1 MNLTFVAEV
10 WDSMASYID
19 TNDRL
24 AAATTLVDL
33 LVDNNYNPSEI
44 RAAFVGEKEVLRAL
58 EAYDDSFG
66 FEDDTYDDDIYDDD
80 ERDDDW

>member
-10 WDSMASYID
+10 WDLMAYYID

-33 LVDNNYNPSEI
+33 LIDNNHNASEI

-58 EAYDDSFG
+58 EAYDDSYD
-66 FEDDTYDDDIYDDD
+66 DDTYDDDDIDD
-80 ERDDDW
+80 EGDNDW